1 MSKYSVSITFL
12 ILSQLSKIDIPDIL
26 EHLQGI
32 YAEVTQ
38 QGLAMTIVNS
48 PDISSEPIIKF
59 FADRN
64 FAFISTINKDGS
76 PQVTPTWIDLD
87 EKHGLILINTAV
99 GRLKQ
104 KNVSRDPRV
113 SISMIDG
120 RVNPYSM
127 VTIKGK
133 VIEQSKS
140 GADEHID
147 KLARKYLNTDK
158 YPAHSPKV
166 TRIILKIKPE
176 KISYLPPRYTQY
188 LKGD

>member
-1 MSKYSVSITFL
+1 M
-12 ILSQLSKIDIPDIL
+12 
-26 EHLQGI
+26 QGI
-32 YAEVTQ
+32 YAEVTE
-38 QGLAMTIVNS
+38 QGLILTAVDS
-48 PDISSEPIIKF
+48 YDISSEPILKF

-76 PQVTPTWIDLD
+76 PQVTPTWIDMD
-87 EKHGLILINTAV
+87 KEHKLILVNTAV

-104 KNVSRDPRV
+104 RNVSRDPRV

-120 RVNPYSM
+120 RDNPYSM

-133 VIEQSKS
+133 VIEQSKT
-140 GADEHID
+140 GANEHID

-166 TRIILKIKPE
+166 TRIILKIRPE
-176 KISYLPPRYTQY
+176 KILYLPPRYTQY
-188 LKGD
+188 LKSD

>member
-12 ILSQLSKIDIPDIL
+12 ILSQLSKIDISDIL

-188 LKGD
+188 HKRD

>member
-1 MSKYSVSITFL
+1 MTTVYS
-12 ILSQLSKIDIPDIL
+12 PN
-26 EHLQGI
+26 
-32 YAEVTQ
+32 
-38 QGLAMTIVNS
+38 M
-48 PDISSEPIIKF
+48 SSEPILKF

-76 PQVTPTWIDLD
+76 PQLTPTWIDFD

-188 LKGD
+188 LKND

>member
-1 MSKYSVSITFL
+1 
-12 ILSQLSKIDIPDIL
+12 
-26 EHLQGI
+26 
-32 YAEVTQ
+32 
-38 QGLAMTIVNS
+38 MTTVNS
-48 PDISSEPIIKF
+48 PDISSESILKF

-76 PQVTPTWIDLD
+76 PQVTPTWIDFD

-133 VIEQSKS
+133 VIEQAKS

-158 YPAHSPKV
+158 YPAHSPNV

-176 KISYLPPRYTQY
+176 KISYLPPRYAQY
-188 LKGD
+188 LKSD

>member
-1 MSKYSVSITFL
+1 M
-12 ILSQLSKIDIPDIL
+12 Q
-26 EHLQGI
+26 EI
-32 YAEVTQ
+32 YFEVTQ
-38 QGLAMTIVNS
+38 QGLALTAINS
-48 PDISSEPIIKF
+48 HNISSEPIRKF
-59 FADRN
+59 FGDRN
-64 FAFISTINKDGS
+64 FAFLSTINKDGS
-76 PQVTPTWIDLD
+76 PQVTPTWIDMD
-87 EKHGLILINTAV
+87 VEHGLILINTAV

-104 KNVSRDPRV
+104 KNVSRDPRI

-120 RVNPYSM
+120 RDNPYSM

-140 GADEHID
+140 GANEHID

-176 KISYLPPRYTQY
+176 KISYLPPRYAQY
-188 LKGD
+188 LKSD

>member
-1 MSKYSVSITFL
+1 
-12 ILSQLSKIDIPDIL
+12 
-26 EHLQGI
+26 
-32 YAEVTQ
+32 
-38 QGLAMTIVNS
+38 MTTVNS
-48 PDISSEPIIKF
+48 PNMSSEPILKF

-76 PQVTPTWIDLD
+76 PQVTPTWIDFD

-176 KISYLPPRYTQY
+176 KISYLPPRYTRY
-188 LKGD
+188 LKSD

>member
-1 MSKYSVSITFL
+1 
-12 ILSQLSKIDIPDIL
+12 
-26 EHLQGI
+26 
-32 YAEVTQ
+32 
-38 QGLAMTIVNS
+38 MTTVN
-48 PDISSEPIIKF
+48 PPNLSSEPILKF

-76 PQVTPTWIDLD
+76 PQVTPTWIYFV

-188 LKGD
+188 LKSD

>member
-1 MSKYSVSITFL
+1 MALT
-12 ILSQLSKIDIPDIL
+12 
-26 EHLQGI
+26 
-32 YAEVTQ
+32 A
-38 QGLAMTIVNS
+38 VNS
-48 PDISSEPIIKF
+48 YDISSEPILKF

-76 PQVTPTWIDLD
+76 PQVTPTWIDID
-87 EKHGLILINTAV
+87 KEHGLILINTAV

-120 RVNPYSM
+120 KDNPYSM
-127 VTIKGK
+127 ITVKGK
-133 VIEQSKS
+133 VVEQLKS
-140 GADEHID
+140 GASEHID
-147 KLARKYLNTDK
+147 RLARKYLNTEK
-158 YPAHSPKV
+158 YPAHSPNV

-188 LKGD
+188 LKGN

>member
-1 MSKYSVSITFL
+1 
-12 ILSQLSKIDIPDIL
+12 
-26 EHLQGI
+26 
-32 YAEVTQ
+32 
-38 QGLAMTIVNS
+38 MTTVNS
-48 PDISSEPIIKF
+48 PNMSSEPILKF

-76 PQVTPTWIDLD
+76 PQVTPTWIDFD

-140 GADEHID
+140 EADEHID

-188 LKGD
+188 LKSD